1 MNCLNAKSPIQLALE
16 ACLPVK
22 VKNGDVLVRCSDET
36 AKYLASPH
44 TEIRVGPFC
53 RCRSFRLP
61 HLPARHRE
69 LRYGDLDWRSAEE
82 RGDIGER
89 PEPPHRRESAPDVP
103 EEILQQWYA

>member
-1 MNCLNAKSPIQLALE
+1 MSETAKRALD
-16 ACLPVK
+16 AGIPVK
-22 VKNGDVLVRCSDET
+22 VPKGVEYVYVTDTT

-44 TEIRVGPFC
+44 AEIIIGPFC

-69 LRYGDLDWRSAEE
+69 LRYGDLDWRTAEE
-82 RGDIGER
+82 RGDVGER

-103 EEILQQWYA
+103 DEILQQWYA